1 MKPKRILIARHGES
15 VGNVNK
21 GAYAT
26 TPDYALPLTPRGV
39 SQAAELGTEIRRL
52 IAGEKIRF
60 YVSPWRRTR
69 ETFMGAVS
77 ALDANQWTAAED
89 PRLREQE
96 WGHLRHEEATKI
108 LEQERDAYGT
118 FYYRFDDGESGAD
131 VYDRCSA
138 LLETV
143 HRDFRED
150 TFPPNCAFIGHGLT
164 NRLLVTRWLHWTP
177 EQFEQIANPEN
188 CELWVM
194 DLQADG
200 HYQMTTPLR
209 TEPVG
214 HQNIAVPPGY
224 EKLLP
229 PPKMPTAAAK
239 WPLCEEHQPHDITPE
254 PDAPESAF
262 FYWPGH
268 WPGHLFVDLDSLGDP
283 GAWLEQQLSDIEDIL
298 AAEPEEDASTAKFLA
313 DEYIRAADEMG
324 FPLPSDFEGTLEETR
339 ESAITD
345 FIGFIREWRKI
356 VQAKRR

>member
-1 MKPKRILIARHGES
+1 MKPKRILIARHAES

-21 GAYAT
+21 GVYAT
-26 TPDYALPLTPRGV
+26 TPDYALPLTPRG
-39 SQAAELGTEIRRL
+39 SKQAGDLGQKIRRL
-52 IAGEKIRF
+52 IGTERIHF

-77 ALDANQWTAAED
+77 ALDRDHWTATED

-96 WGHLRHEEATKI
+96 WGHLRNEEATKI
-108 LEQERDAYGT
+108 LEVERDAFGA
-118 FYYRFDDGESGAD
+118 FYYRFEDGESGAD

-164 NRLLVTRWLHWTP
+164 NRLLATRWLHWTP

-194 DLQADG
+194 DQQSDG

-214 HQNIAVPPGY
+214 HKNIAVPPGY
-224 EKLLP
+224 RRLMPLRTMP
-229 PPKMPTAAAK
+229 PTVAK
-239 WPLCEEHQPHDITPE
+239 
-254 PDAPESAF
+254 
-262 FYWPGH
+262 
-268 WPGHLFVDLDSLGDP
+268 
-283 GAWLEQQLSDIEDIL
+283 
-298 AAEPEEDASTAKFLA
+298 
-313 DEYIRAADEMG
+313 
-324 FPLPSDFEGTLEETR
+324 
-339 ESAITD
+339 
-345 FIGFIREWRKI
+345 
-356 VQAKRR
+356 